1 MRAPRIA
8 QLLLVFALILGTSA
22 GAPGLWGSAFAESAD
37 GRGVEAFSRAVKAYE
52 GGDLNVAAGAV
63 DDAMQAG
70 LSKELTARAIHL
82 RAHISERSGAL
93 ARALQDYST
102 ALWMDTLPLSERKV
116 AQEGKQRVIAA
127 MGLNDYQ
134 PGGAKQ
140 ASAAPE
146 AAPQGSSGGGWS
158 MFNVFGS
165 SKSAASASSRA
176 AARPGGRAAPQSSS
190 GGVWGMFNVFGS
202 SNPAPPAPAA
212 PPVQAAEPAPP
223 SAASTSASAVLT
235 RKQAAARPPKPA
247 APPKAARIERPRAQP
262 PVRIAAIQPAATP
275 VSSASGFMI
284 LFGQAGSEGAGRTR
298 AHQIKAA
305 LADILVNREVEVEA
319 GADGGYHVVAGPYK
333 AKAAALALCSAMK
346 QRGVSC
352 QVTP

>member
-1 MRAPRIA
+1 MGKNGLFMRAPRIA

-22 GAPGLWGSAFAESAD
+22 GARGLWGSAFAEGMD

-52 GGDLNVAAGAV
+52 DGDLNVAAGAV
-63 DDAMQAG
+63 DEAMQAG
-70 LSKELTARAIHL
+70 LSKGLTARAIHL

-102 ALWMDTLPLSERKV
+102 ALWMDTLPQSERKV

-146 AAPQGSSGGGWS
+146 AAPQSSSGGGWS

-165 SKSAASASSRA
+165 SKSAAPPVPA
-176 AARPGGRAAPQSSS
+176 PPPVQPEAAPQSSS
-190 GGVWGMFNVFGS
+190 GGGWGMFNVFGS
-202 SNPAPPAPAA
+202 SNPAPPAPTA

-223 SAASTSASAVLT
+223 FAASTSASAVLT
-235 RKQAAARPPKPA
+235 RKPAAATPPKPA

-262 PVRIAAIQPAATP
+262 PVRIAAIQPAAMP

-319 GADGGYHVVAGPYK
+319 GADGSYHVVAGRIKPK
-333 AKAAALALCSAMK
+333 PPRWHFA
-346 QRGVSC
+346 
-352 QVTP
+352 PP

>member
-37 GRGVEAFSRAVKAYE
+37 GRGVGAFSRAVKAYE

-102 ALWMDTLPLSERKV
+102 ALWMDTLPQSERKV

-146 AAPQGSSGGGWS
+146 AAPQSSSGGGWS

-165 SKSAASASSRA
+165 SKSAPAPVPAPPPVQA
-176 AARPGGRAAPQSSS
+176 AEPAPQSSS

-202 SNPAPPAPAA
+202 SNPAPPAPTA

-235 RKQAAARPPKPA
+235 RKPAAATPPKPA

-262 PVRIAAIQPAATP
+262 PVRIAAIQPAAMP

-305 LADILVNREVEVEA
+305 LADILVNREVEIEA
-319 GADGGYHVVAGPYK
+319 GADGSYHVVAGPYK

-352 QVTP
+352 LVTP

>member
-165 SKSAASASSRA
+165 SKPTPPPVPA
-176 AARPGGRAAPQSSS
+176 PPPVQPEAAPQSSS

-202 SNPAPPAPAA
+202 SNPAPPAPTA

-223 SAASTSASAVLT
+223 SAASTSASAVVT
-235 RKQAAARPPKPA
+235 RKQAAANTPKPA

>member
-1 MRAPRIA
+1 MRAPKIA
-8 QLLLVFALILGTSA
+8 QLLVVFALILGASA
-22 GAPGLWGSAFAESAD
+22 GTRGLWGSAFAESAD

-52 GGDLNVAAGAV
+52 AGDLNVAAGAV

-102 ALWMDTLPLSERKV
+102 ALWMDTLPQSERKV

-146 AAPQGSSGGGWS
+146 AAPQSSSGGG
-158 MFNVFGS
+158 
-165 SKSAASASSRA
+165 
-176 AARPGGRAAPQSSS
+176 
-190 GGVWGMFNVFGS
+190 WGMFNVFGS
-202 SNPAPPAPAA
+202 SNSVPPPAAPPPPVQAEAAPQSSWGGSWGMLNVFGSSSAPPPAPAA

-223 SAASTSASAVLT
+223 FAASTSASAVLI
-235 RKQAAARPPKPA
+235 RKPAAATPPKPA

-262 PVRIAAIQPAATP
+262 TMRIAAIQPAATP

-319 GADGGYHVVAGPYK
+319 GADGSYHVVAGPYK

>member
-52 GGDLNVAAGAV
+52 AGDLNVAAGAV
-63 DDAMQAG
+63 DEAMQAG

-102 ALWMDTLPLSERKV
+102 ALWMDTLPQSERKV

-127 MGLNDYQ
+127 MGLNDYS

-146 AAPQGSSGGGWS
+146 AAPQSASGGGWGV
-158 MFNVFGS
+158 FNMFGS
-165 SKSAASASSRA
+165 SNPAPPPVPA
-176 AARPGGRAAPQSSS
+176 PPPEPAPQSSS
-190 GGVWGMFNVFGS
+190 GGGWGMFNVFGS
-202 SNPAPPAPAA
+202 SNPAPPAPTA
-212 PPVQAAEPAPP
+212 PPVQAPEPAPP

-235 RKQAAARPPKPA
+235 RKQAAANPPKPA
-247 APPKAARIERPRAQP
+247 APPKAARTERPRAQP

-346 QRGVSC
+346 QRGVAC

>member
-102 ALWMDTLPLSERKV
+102 ALWMDTLPQSERKV

-127 MGLNDYQ
+127 MGLNDYP

-146 AAPQGSSGGGWS
+146 AAPQSSSGVRWACS
-158 MFNVFGS
+158 TCSVRRNPPLRQLPRRPPS
-165 SKSAASASSRA
+165 SA
-176 AARPGGRAAPQSSS
+176 AAPQSSS
-190 GGVWGMFNVFGS
+190 GSILGH
-202 SNPAPPAPAA
+202 
-212 PPVQAAEPAPP
+212 VQ
-223 SAASTSASAVLT
+223 
-235 RKQAAARPPKPA
+235 R
-247 APPKAARIERPRAQP
+247 
-262 PVRIAAIQPAATP
+262 VR
-275 VSSASGFMI
+275 
-284 LFGQAGSEGAGRTR
+284 
-298 AHQIKAA
+298 
-305 LADILVNREVEVEA
+305 LV
-319 GADGGYHVVAGPYK
+319 
-333 AKAAALALCSAMK
+333 
-346 QRGVSC
+346 
-352 QVTP
+352 

>member
-1 MRAPRIA
+1 M
-8 QLLLVFALILGTSA
+8 
-22 GAPGLWGSAFAESAD
+22 
-37 GRGVEAFSRAVKAYE
+37 
-52 GGDLNVAAGAV
+52 
-63 DDAMQAG
+63 
-70 LSKELTARAIHL
+70 SKELTARAIHL

-102 ALWMDTLPLSERKV
+102 ALWMDTLPQSERKV

-127 MGLNDYQ
+127 MGLNDYA

-146 AAPQGSSGGGWS
+146 AAPQSSSGSGWS

-165 SKSAASASSRA
+165 SNPTPPPAPAAPPVQREA
-176 AARPGGRAAPQSSS
+176 AAQSSS
-190 GGVWGMFNVFGS
+190 GGGWSMFNLFGS
-202 SNPAPPAPAA
+202 SNPAPPPAPAA

-235 RKQAAARPPKPA
+235 RKPAAAIPPKPA
-247 APPKAARIERPRAQP
+247 APPKAARTERPRAQP

-284 LFGQAGSEGAGRTR
+284 LFGQAGSESAGRTR

-346 QRGVSC
+346 QRGVAC